1 MRARTMRSFIW
12 SASFL
17 AGACLLGVVLLLS
30 ACASQQAGISTAEA
44 TPSAVVAPTV
54 PALTPTPYPISAFL
68 TPTTTP
74 NATATSAANAT
85 ATSAVIAG
93 CSTGG
98 SFYFESP
105 PGPLPTTIPLPP
117 GTLVQNHGFG
127 ISGGSADY
135 PLCTPG
141 ATQAAITA
149 YMDAALPAAGWT
161 RTSPPGCNV
170 NFPPGLWYKGHYG
183 IQLVV
188 GGTLPPDQWGLDVT
202 YVC

>member
-1 MRARTMRSFIW
+1 MRPPNYFRAPVKTSIV
-12 SASFL
+12 A
-17 AGACLLGVVLLLS
+17 ACLLGVVLWAS
-30 ACASQQAGISTAEA
+30 ACAPQQAAEA
-44 TPSAVVAPTV
+44 TPTAVVVPTV
-54 PALTPTPYPISAFL
+54 PAFTPTPYPILAFL

-74 NATATSAANAT
+74 NATATAAANAT
-85 ATSAVIAG
+85 ATAAAIAG

-135 PLCTPG
+135 PFCTPG

-161 RTSPPGCNV
+161 RNSPQSCNV
-170 NFPPGLWYKGHYG
+170 PPGLWYKGHYG

-188 GGTLPPDQWGLDVT
+188 GGTVPPDMWALDIT
-202 YVC
+202 YIGCSS